1 VAWCINQIELI
12 DFTILS
18 LIGQTNGLRFNRYAA
33 LTLKVELVE
42 ELRLHLTSL
51 ERSCRLK
58 DSIGEGGFTVI
69 DMSDDTE
76 VSNFISWRHD

>member
-1 VAWCINQIELI
+1 VAWCIDQIELI
-12 DFTILS
+12 GFTILS
-18 LIGQTNGLRFNRYAA
+18 LISQTNGLRFNRYAA

-58 DSIGEGGFTVI
+58 DSIGESGFTVI